1 MMSFDFLRIIALMPV
16 RDFPRNTEAEKK
28 NHKTFNYAYLVF
40 SIIVIILLVVYKAG
54 EVQSMSSLGDLLAW
68 AIGAVI
74 VLWAVG
80 VLIQALQVL
89 NYSNQTE
96 EVVSIDESCDVPQA
110 GEEEDDAKENRPKS
124 PGRKPKPRIE
134 EGEDPLIDE
143 TARMALDAYF
153 DERYNLTVGD
163 GYAIIKGLLA
173 HKDIYLKQEYEQK
186 SLAQWL
192 YAAYSRHFKNIQPE
206 SMTTLTLSSR
216 SKQNECLDQLKD
228 YFEKIKKI

>member
-1 MMSFDFLRIIALMPV
+1 MMSFDFLRVIALMPV
-16 RDFPRNTEAEKK
+16 RDFPQNTEAEKK

-40 SIIVIILLVVYKAG
+40 SIILVILLIVYKAG
-54 EVQSMSSLGDLLAW
+54 EVQSMSSLGDLLLW

-80 VLIQALQVL
+80 VLIQTLQVL

-96 EVVSIDESCDVPQA
+96 EVAPIDKSSKVPQE
-110 GEEEDDAKENRPKS
+110 GEKEVDVEGDHQKR

-134 EGEDPLIDE
+134 VGKDPLIDE
-143 TARMALDAYF
+143 TARKALDAFF

-173 HKDIYLKQEYEQK
+173 HKDLYLKQEYEQR

-192 YAAYSRHFKNIQPE
+192 YAAYSSHFKNIQPM
-206 SMTTLTLSSR
+206 SMTTLTISSK
-216 SKQNECLDQLKD
+216 SKQNECSDRLKD
-228 YFEKIKKI
+228 HYEKIKKI